1 MKLVNKDAG
10 MTIGVVWMRGNDAIE
25 PGWWLYSQVG
35 RERILHAR
43 MNNNSTARRLL
54 QTLVDWDAAGG
65 NDGGVE
71 E

>member
-10 MTIGVVWMRGNDAIE
+10 MEIGVVYVRSSDAIE
-25 PGWWLYSQVG
+25 RGYWLYSQVG

-54 QTLVDWDAAGG
+54 QTLIDWDAAGG

>member
-10 MTIGVVWMRGNDAIE
+10 MEIGVVYVAKDNCH
-25 PGWWLYSQVG
+25 WLYKQVG
-35 RERILHAR
+35 RDRILHAR
-43 MNNNSTARRLL
+43 MNNKSTARRLL
-54 QTLVDWDAAGG
+54 QTLIDWDAAGG